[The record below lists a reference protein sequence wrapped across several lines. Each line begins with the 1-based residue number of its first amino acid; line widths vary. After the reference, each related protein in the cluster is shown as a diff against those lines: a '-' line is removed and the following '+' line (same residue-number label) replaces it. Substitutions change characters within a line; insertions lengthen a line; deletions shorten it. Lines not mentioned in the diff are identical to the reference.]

1 MEAKA
6 KEMLCKTGFV
16 VLVERSGEQ
25 PTLLPIISQKVLA
38 DMSHMTKPG
47 FIRLHGAAAMN

>member
-16 VLVERSGEQ
+16 VLVERSG
-25 PTLLPIISQKVLA
+25 IDS
-38 DMSHMTKPG
+38 
-47 FIRLHGAAAMN
+47 